1 MTTKALRNTAP
12 QPGFALE
19 LARSTAQCLFEAAW
33 NGFVETRHAPDE
45 LDDDDTFNNLPDD
58 MTRPAPK
65 RPWQAPQTPMA
76 KSMTQAEIAAA
87 IQDGCDPWAQAHGGQ
102 GRVRCEGD
110 PPPSLIVTAL
120 ATARLVESEADLQAL
135 FEPGRVTHFICPA
148 GPVMWGLEH
157 ILPNVMVHWKRH
169 LSFQDMAAPHSIVD
183 DDDDPIARR
192 NRRRKR
198 SMLDTRVE
206 RSLARNASVLL
217 ITTGEMPLSDA
228 LAAVVT
234 RTFAWPG
241 LTPDIVIETLRLT
254 HSATGE
260 LAEAEI
266 RNRLPDRDVLK
277 AFSTG
282 QIDAAFGAPTTLS
295 VVDRHAEIAMR
306 LTPPAP
312 DLTLGAVHG
321 LGAVRNSLDRMLK
334 DLNAWRNGALAWSE
348 VTSSAVFHGPPGTGK
363 TTLAKAFA
371 GSAGIPLIATS
382 YADCQKH
389 GHQGDML
396 AALNR
401 AFADAKEAAPAVLF
415 IDELDGFSQRDAA
428 HQHSSYMRGVVNGL
442 LEQINRANDVS
453 GLILLGAT
461 NDLQTVD
468 TAVIRSGRFDLK
480 LHVPY
485 PDKRGLEA
493 ILAAKL
499 GTTTSKQLDLS
510 SLADRLLGQSGAVA
524 EAIVRDAFGRARTD
538 RVPVQQEHLDSA
550 ADQIAPQLDIETLRR
565 AAIHEAGHVLVMM
578 ELGWPLPN
586 RVCLT
591 SQGGQVEHRPVGM
604 LTPNTAQERLQ
615 VLLAGRAAEIAVYG
629 NPSSGAG
636 MGAQSDLAQATTLAL
651 SIERHWGFGDSGLLW
666 DGLSAA
672 DTWRAPADVRER
684 AEEHMRTAE
693 AGALKLIRAQQSTLM
708 RLARQLLRVR
718 EMSGQDI
725 EVILQSHPDSDQS
738 SAPAGDAIDL
748 RATHRNG

>member
-1 MTTKALRNTAP
+1 MTSKAPRNTAP

-45 LDDDDTFNNLPDD
+45 LDDDDVLGNLPDD
-58 MTRPAPK
+58 MTRPAQ
-65 RPWQAPQTPMA
+65 RRSWQAPQTPVA
-76 KSMTQAEIAAA
+76 KSMTPTEIAAA
-87 IQDGCDPWAQAHGGQ
+87 IQDGCDPWAQAQGAQ

-110 PPPSLIVTAL
+110 PPASLIVTAL
-120 ATARLVESEADLQAL
+120 ATARLVESETDLQAL
-135 FEPGRVTHFICPA
+135 FEPGRVTHFICPV
-148 GPVMWGLEH
+148 GPVMWGLEQ
-157 ILPNVMVHWKRH
+157 ILPHVMVHWKRH
-169 LSFQDMAAPHSIVD
+169 LSFQDMAAPHSIVE
-183 DDDDPIARR
+183 DDDPIARR

-206 RSLARNASVLL
+206 RSLAQNASVLL

-241 LTPDIVIETLRLT
+241 LTPEIVIETLRLT

-277 AFSTG
+277 TFSTG

-295 VVDRHAEIAMR
+295 VVDRLAEIATR
-306 LTPPAP
+306 LTPPLP
-312 DLTLGAVHG
+312 DLTLDAVHG
-321 LGAVRNSLDRMLK
+321 LGDVRKSLDRMLK

-363 TTLAKAFA
+363 TTLARAFA
-371 GSAGIPLIATS
+371 GSAGIPIIATS

-415 IDELDGFSQRDAA
+415 IDELDGFSQRDSA

-442 LEQINRANDVS
+442 LEQINRANDVD

-461 NDLQTVD
+461 NDLETVD

-499 GTTTSKQLDLS
+499 GTTISKRLDLD
-510 SLADRLLGQSGAVA
+510 SLADQLLGQSGAVA
-524 EAIVRDAFGRARTD
+524 EAIVRDASGRARAD
-538 RVPVQQEHLDSA
+538 RVPVQQEHLESA
-550 ADQIAPQLDIETLRR
+550 ADQIAPELDIETLRR

-591 SQGGQVEHRPVGM
+591 TQGGQVEHRPVGM
-604 LTPNTAQERLQ
+604 LTPKTAQERLQ

-629 NPSSGAG
+629 SPSSGAG

-651 SIERHWGFGDSGLLW
+651 SIERRWGFGDSGLLW
-666 DGLSAA
+666 DGLSAG
-672 DTWRAPADVRER
+672 DTWRVPADVRER
-684 AEEHMRTAE
+684 AEEHMREAE
-693 AGALKLIRAQQSTLM
+693 TGALKLIRAQQSALM
-708 RLARQLLRVR
+708 RLAKQLLRVR
-718 EMSGQDI
+718 DMSGQDI
-725 EVILQSHPDSDQS
+725 EVILESRTDSDQS
-738 SAPAGDAIDL
+738 SAPVDDVHDL
-748 RATHRNG
+748 RDTGLQG